1 MMNKILV
8 LFSLFLIVSMGFVT
22 IPNIIYADSQLDVL
36 VKIIQNTKEQIKND
50 IDKLGNISQKVYD
63 FYDEGSRETVLLTQS
78 VENGD
83 NKSAKQHFIS
93 AMIAFKRT
101 SLAISENESQE
112 TPQMVTSVHSQTIK
126 KYENNI
132 KKLKLI
138 SAKLNTDVDF
148 EQIDQLLALA
158 KANITKGSIEQT
170 KQVLSKISSEGKQI
184 QKLLYEISEQN
195 RIHKAKQF
203 VQKHAERINNLI
215 LQAKTFGLEKTA
227 NDLQQSH
234 LQLLQANTTSQI
246 KHQFK
251 IIIIHQQKVEQVKET
266 SQAGLLR
273 LQSLLVPLEKKAQ
286 SLTGDLK
293 ENSAA
298 EHFLKKA
305 FNLIEEAKQD
315 IKDLENAPGGT
326 NAKYLDLTIG
336 KKIQTIKDLLLKDE
350 KLIYDTVKKHNRC
363 LIITE
368 EPSDNSFAQAL
379 SGKIQE
385 NCFTYLDAPVKVLGS
400 ENVPAIPLN
409 SILEKC
415 YLPNSDKV
423 TDKINELMTY

>member
-1 MMNKILV
+1 MNKLLV
-8 LFSLFLIVSMGFVT
+8 FFSLFLVASMVFATTLNTVH
-22 IPNIIYADSQLDVL
+22 ADSQLDIL
-36 VKIIQNTKEQIKND
+36 IKITQNTKEHIKND
-50 IDKLGNISQKVYD
+50 IDKLSDISQEVYD
-63 FYDEGSRETVLLTQS
+63 FYDKGARETVLLTQATEKED
-78 VENGD
+78 VV
-83 NKSAKQHFIS
+83 SARQHFIG
-93 AMIAFKRT
+93 AMIAFKQA
-101 SLAISENESQE
+101 SLAISENESQK
-112 TPQMVTSVHSQTIK
+112 TPQTIISDQSQTIK
-126 KYENNI
+126 KYENNV
-132 KKLKLI
+132 KKLKLV

-158 KANITKGSIEQT
+158 KANYAKGSLEQT
-170 KQVLSKISSEGKQI
+170 KEVLSKIASEGKQI

-203 VQKHAERINNLI
+203 VQKHAERINSLI

-246 KHQFK
+246 KYQFK

-286 SLTGDLK
+286 SLAADLK

-298 EHFLKKA
+298 EYFLKNA
-305 FNLIEEAKQD
+305 FNLIDEAKQD

-336 KKIQTIKDLLLKDE
+336 KKIQTIKDLLLKVE
-350 KLIYDTVKKHNRC
+350 KLIYV
-363 LIITE
+363 
-368 EPSDNSFAQAL
+368 SS
-379 SGKIQE
+379 
-385 NCFTYLDAPVKVLGS
+385 
-400 ENVPAIPLN
+400 
-409 SILEKC
+409 
-415 YLPNSDKV
+415 
-423 TDKINELMTY
+423 

>member
-1 MMNKILV
+1 MNKLLV
-8 LFSLFLIVSMGFVT
+8 FFSLFLVASMVFVT
-22 IPNIIYADSQLDVL
+22 TPNTVHADSQLDIL
-36 VKIIQNTKEQIKND
+36 IKITQNTKEHIKND
-50 IDKLGNISQKVYD
+50 IDKLSNISQKVYD
-63 FYDEGSRETVLLTQS
+63 FYDDGSRETVLLTQA

-83 NKSAKQHFIS
+83 TKSAKQHFIS

-112 TPQMVTSVHSQTIK
+112 TPQTVTSVHSQTIK

-138 SAKLNTDVDF
+138 SAKLNTDIDF

-158 KANITKGSIEQT
+158 KANIAKGSIEQT
-170 KQVLSKISSEGKQI
+170 KEVLSKISSEGKQI

-203 VQKHAERINNLI
+203 VQKHAERINSLI

-246 KHQFK
+246 KQQFK

-273 LQSLLVPLEKKAQ
+273 LQSLLIPLEKKAQ
-286 SLTGDLK
+286 SLAGDLK
-293 ENSAA
+293 ENNAA
-298 EHFLKKA
+298 DHFLKKA
-305 FNLIEEAKQD
+305 LI
-315 IKDLENAPGGT
+315 
-326 NAKYLDLTIG
+326 
-336 KKIQTIKDLLLKDE
+336 LLRRL
-350 KLIYDTVKKHNRC
+350 NR
-363 LIITE
+363 T
-368 EPSDNSFAQAL
+368 
-379 SGKIQE
+379 
-385 NCFTYLDAPVKVLGS
+385 
-400 ENVPAIPLN
+400 
-409 SILEKC
+409 
-415 YLPNSDKV
+415 
-423 TDKINELMTY
+423 

>member
-1 MMNKILV
+1 MNKLLV
-8 LFSLFLIVSMGFVT
+8 FFSLFLVASICFVT
-22 IPNIIYADSQLDVL
+22 IPNTAQADSQLDIL
-36 VKIIQNTKEQIKND
+36 IKITQNTKEHIKND
-50 IDKLGNISQKVYD
+50 IDKLNNVSQKISD
-63 FYDEGSRETVLLTQS
+63 FYDNGSRETSLLIQAVEKGNS
-78 VENGD
+78 V
-83 NKSAKQHFIS
+83 SAKQHFIS
-93 AMIAFKRT
+93 AMIAFKHT
-101 SLAISENESQE
+101 SLAILENESQE

-126 KYENNI
+126 KYENNV

-158 KANITKGSIEQT
+158 KANIAKGSIEQT
-170 KQVLSKISSEGKQI
+170 KEVLSKISSEGKQI

-203 VQKHAERINNLI
+203 VQKHAERITSLI

-227 NDLQQSH
+227 NDLQQSQ

-246 KHQFK
+246 KQQFK

-286 SLTGDLK
+286 SLAADLK

-298 EHFLKKA
+298 ERFLKNA

-315 IKDLENAPGGT
+315 IKDLENAPGRT
-326 NAKYLDLTIG
+326 SDAKYLDLTIG
-336 KKIQTIKDLLLKDE
+336 KKIQTIKDLLLKVE
-350 KLIYDTVKKHNRC
+350 KLIYV
-363 LIITE
+363 
-368 EPSDNSFAQAL
+368 SS
-379 SGKIQE
+379 
-385 NCFTYLDAPVKVLGS
+385 
-400 ENVPAIPLN
+400 
-409 SILEKC
+409 
-415 YLPNSDKV
+415 
-423 TDKINELMTY
+423 